1 MSNEYEY
8 SEKQRKRKEN
18 IKLAI
23 FSIIFFG
30 ILLGFFVPMIV
41 YKSSGPVEFYTDV
54 IGRMNS
60 PTLSGTVYLKNVP
73 IHLEGN
79 LDFTQYDLDKLT
91 AEVPDVLLQNCN
103 EIYMCQKGTN
113 STCDREYAKYDWSN
127 SPTANVGGFANLQT
141 NNLYLFN
148 RKQSNTFIHE
158 LMHLFD
164 ERNGQLRNQEYV
176 VNLYNQH
183 AAKISN
189 YAMSNVQEFLA
200 VSAEQYFLE
209 PEKLQRNAQ
218 PVYDYFQSLFHY
230 YA

>member
-1 MSNEYEY
+1 MSNEYY
-8 SEKQRKRKEN
+8 DEKRRKRKNEI
-18 IKLAI
+18 IKGLVFLVTFFAI
-23 FSIIFFG
+23 LYGYFIP
-30 ILLGFFVPMIV
+30 VVV
-41 YKSSGPVEFYTDV
+41 YESSGPIEYYTDV
-54 IGRMNS
+54 IGRKNS
-60 PTLSGTVYLKNVP
+60 PKLSGTVYLKNVP
-73 IHLEGN
+73 IYLEGN

-91 AEVPDVLLQNCN
+91 AKVPDVLLQYCN

-127 SPTANVGGFANLQT
+127 SPTTNVGGFADLQT

-148 RKQSNTFIHE
+148 RKQSNAFIHE

-164 ERNGQLRNQEYV
+164 EKNGQLRNQEQV
-176 VNLYNQH
+176 ISLYNQY

-189 YAMSNVQEFLA
+189 YAKSNSQEFLA
-200 VSAEQYFLE
+200 DSAEQYFLK